1 MLTTTAH
8 MLSGV
13 LEGQHWGSVL
23 ATTLADETRM
33 DHTTLWS
40 INTSMRN
47 ARFCSALSGC
57 IQQHSS
63 ASVHTLSCMGG
74 CPRPHSL
81 TVFQKSILEFWTDGD
96 ADI

>member
-1 MLTTTAH
+1 MR
-8 MLSGV
+8 SGV
-13 LEGQHWGSVL
+13 LEGRHWGSVL

-47 ARFCSALSGC
+47 AWFCSALSGC

-63 ASVHTLSCMGG
+63 ASVPTLSCMPHGG
-74 CPRPHSL
+74 MSSPSQPDRVPEIN
-81 TVFQKSILEFWTDGD
+81 F
-96 ADI
+96 